1 MGFARGAASAL
12 RQACEHIV
20 AITDPK
26 QIFPLVRILLS
37 SDGTLPVGVAPLVVV
52 RPGKLHG
59 AKALRPSLI
68 EAYSRLSGKSSS
80 CRWQGLV
87 RLADLAGPLEMSPSL
102 PLLTPLKAASSM

>member
-1 MGFARGAASAL
+1 MGFARGAASAQ

-59 AKALRPSLI
+59 AKAL
-68 EAYSRLSGKSSS
+68 
-80 CRWQGLV
+80 
-87 RLADLAGPLEMSPSL
+87 
-102 PLLTPLKAASSM
+102 